1 MLRNLA
7 DPQHLLY
14 LRGLSPLLW
23 HQIHPQQQLSE
34 TSVVAKGWKCRAGQD
49 VATETPAAGALLQYA
64 EEIDGAQHSPDG

>member
-23 HQIHPQQQLSE
+23 HQIHPPQVVE
-34 TSVVAKGWKCRAGQD
+34 AKEKTSLCRSFRVLICKLTLTLAEKIAG
-49 VATETPAAGALLQYA
+49 VRP
-64 EEIDGAQHSPDG
+64 